1 MASLPG
7 VERLSLRQHL
17 PVALRSENSGGGGI
31 GGHDSCAHT
40 TGMPAGP
47 SNGPSEMAENGAKN
61 DKNLGRERETLAVTL
76 KSIGDAVIVTDVAG
90 RVIFL
95 NAVAERLTGW
105 SSAQAKDQPFEKV
118 FRIINEYTGAP
129 VEHPVAKVLE
139 TGGIVGLANH
149 TVLIPRDG
157 GRIAIDDSGAPVRL
171 ADGEL
176 IGIVVVFRDVTERK
190 RAEHTRAWLAA
201 IVESSDDA
209 IVSKTLQGIVTSW
222 NPSATRLFGYEP
234 DEIIGKP
241 ITTIIP
247 PELHA
252 EEDKILAR
260 LRRGERIDH
269 YETVRL
275 AKDGR
280 RIELSLTISPI
291 RDKDGTIIGASK
303 VARDITD
310 RKRTEQTLRDADRR
324 KDEFLAT
331 LAHELRNPLAPICA
345 AAELLK
351 HAKSLAPEL
360 RAATAILERQA
371 RHMTHLVDDLLDVSR
386 ITSGRIRLHTE
397 PVELAQLL
405 RAVIETHRQAA
416 ETSRHQ
422 ITFAPS
428 AQPVHVSGDRVRLT
442 QVFSNILHNAIKY
455 TPPGGK
461 IEIALRTEEQ
471 QALVCVRD
479 NGMGVPAEMLSH
491 IFEPFAQLDRSY
503 ERPDGGLGIGLTLA
517 KRLVELH
524 KGHIEASS
532 AGSGQGTSFLIR
544 LPAGAAPTARA
555 PSVSHTDPDLSITR
569 RVLIADDN
577 HDAAVSLSMLLQSM
591 GHETRVVHDGIEAV
605 EEAEVFHP
613 DIVLLDLGMPR
624 LDGYETARKLASRP
638 WATETRIVAVTGWG
652 QDADRK
658 RAKAA
663 GFHRHLVKPVDID
676 ALRQVM
682 SAVSTPRQDPP
693 PR

>member
-1 MASLPG
+1 
-7 VERLSLRQHL
+7 
-17 PVALRSENSGGGGI
+17 
-31 GGHDSCAHT
+31 
-40 TGMPAGP
+40 
-47 SNGPSEMAENGAKN
+47 MAENGAEN
-61 DKNLGRERETLAVTL
+61 DKYLRRERETLEVTL
-76 KSIGDAVIVTDVAG
+76 KSIGDGVIVTNVAG

-118 FRIINEYTGAP
+118 FRIVDEYTGAP
-129 VEHPVAKVLE
+129 VAHPVAKVLE

-149 TVLIPRDG
+149 TALIPRNG
-157 GRIAIDDSGAPVRL
+157 GRISIDDSGAPVRL
-171 ADGEL
+171 AGGEL
-176 IGIVVVFRDVTERK
+176 IGIVVVFRDVTERR
-190 RAEHTRAWLAA
+190 RAEVTRAWLAA

-209 IVSKTLQGIVTSW
+209 IASKTLQGIVTSW

-234 DEIIGKP
+234 EEIIGKP

-252 EEDKILAR
+252 EEDGILAR
-260 LRRGERIDH
+260 LQRGERIDH
-269 YETVRL
+269 FETVRL

-280 RIELSLTISPI
+280 RIDISLTISPI
-291 RDKDGTIIGASK
+291 RDESGTIIGASK
-303 VARDITD
+303 VARDITE
-310 RKRTEQTLRDADRR
+310 RKRNEQLVREADRR

-351 HAKSLAPEL
+351 HAKSLAPDL

-386 ITSGRIRLHTE
+386 ITSGRIRLHLE
-397 PVELAQLL
+397 PVELAPLL
-405 RAVIETHRQAA
+405 RAVIEAHRHPA

-422 ITFAPS
+422 IAFSPS

-461 IEIALRTEEQ
+461 IEIALRAEGQE
-471 QALVCVRD
+471 AVVSMRD
-479 NGMGVPAEMLSH
+479 NGMGVPPEMLSH

-524 KGHIEASS
+524 KGRLDASS
-532 AGSGQGTSFLIR
+532 AGVGKGSEFLVR
-544 LPAGAAPTARA
+544 LPAGAAPSIPASSM
-555 PSVSHTDPDLSITR
+555 PHGDSDLSVTR

-577 HDAAVSLSMLLQSM
+577 HDAAVSLSMLLQSL

-605 EEAEVFHP
+605 EEAEIFHP

-624 LDGYETARKLASRP
+624 LDGYETARKIAGQP
-638 WATETRIVAVTGWG
+638 WASDTQIVAVTGWG

-663 GFHRHLVKPVDID
+663 GFHRHLVKPVDLD

-682 SAVSTPRQDPP
+682 SVGSSPRREPSH
-693 PR
+693 

>member
-1 MASLPG
+1 
-7 VERLSLRQHL
+7 
-17 PVALRSENSGGGGI
+17 
-31 GGHDSCAHT
+31 
-40 TGMPAGP
+40 
-47 SNGPSEMAENGAKN
+47 MAENGAGN
-61 DKNLGRERETLAVTL
+61 DKYLRRERETLEVTL

-105 SSAQAKDQPFEKV
+105 STAQAKDQPFEQV
-118 FRIINEYTGAP
+118 FRIVNEYTGVP

-171 ADGEL
+171 ADGQL

-190 RAEHTRAWLAA
+190 RAEHARAWLAA
-201 IVESSDDA
+201 IVQSSDDA

-241 ITTIIP
+241 ILTIIP
-247 PELHA
+247 PELHS
-252 EEDKILAR
+252 EEDEILAR

-269 YETVRL
+269 FETVRL

-280 RIELSLTISPI
+280 RIDISLTISPI
-291 RDKDGTIIGASK
+291 RDRDGTIIGASK

-310 RKRTEQTLRDADRR
+310 RKRSEQLLREADRR

-386 ITSGRIRLHTE
+386 ITSGRISLHCE

-405 RAVIETHRQAA
+405 RAVIETHRQSA
-416 ETSRHQ
+416 ETARHQ

-428 AQPVHVSGDRVRLT
+428 GQPVHVIGDRVRLT

-461 IEIALRTEEQ
+461 IEVVLRTEEQ
-471 QALVCVRD
+471 QAVVGIRD

-524 KGHIEASS
+524 KGRIEASS
-532 AGSGQGTSFLIR
+532 AGSGKGTSFLVR
-544 LPAGAAPTARA
+544 LPAGAAPAVRP
-555 PSVSHTDPDLSITR
+555 PSVSHVDPDLAISR

-591 GHETRVVHDGIEAV
+591 GHETRVVHDGVEAV

-624 LDGYETARKLASRP
+624 LDGYATAREIASRP
-638 WATETRIVAVTGWG
+638 WAADTQIVAVTGWG

-658 RAKAA
+658 RARAA

-682 SAVSTPRQDPP
+682 STGSVTGQPP
-693 PR
+693 PSR